1 MSGKETRGL
10 AVACDECQI
19 PGVERP
25 GSAGMGSSLGRDRE
39 LSRGRAQIADPEKEK
54 SPDGGTDPDFKKER
68 ARTGVRALSG
78 LEIAVLG
85 QAQSFAS
92 SPYLDLVSSRPP
104 YRTEV
109 NLCRAFDLVQY
120 EIVVIC

>member
-1 MSGKETRGL
+1 
-10 AVACDECQI
+10 
-19 PGVERP
+19 
-25 GSAGMGSSLGRDRE
+25 MGSSLGRDRE
-39 LSRGRAQIADPEKEK
+39 LSRGAGENRGRGKRK

-104 YRTEV
+104 YRTEA
-109 NLCRAFDLVQY
+109 NLCWAFDLVQY